1 MNISTKLREI
11 SIYSFKVFFR
21 LHGPFEASIYEIF
34 FGRRPL
40 REERRLKDKITTEDL
55 PIANC
60 VVINNSEHTQTFEK
74 FLKTLSA
81 EYLTAS
87 ADES

>member
-1 MNISTKLREI
+1 M
-11 SIYSFKVFFR
+11 
-21 LHGPFEASIYEIF
+21 
-34 FGRRPL
+34 
-40 REERRLKDKITTEDL
+40 RLKDKITTEDL
-55 PIANC
+55 PVANC